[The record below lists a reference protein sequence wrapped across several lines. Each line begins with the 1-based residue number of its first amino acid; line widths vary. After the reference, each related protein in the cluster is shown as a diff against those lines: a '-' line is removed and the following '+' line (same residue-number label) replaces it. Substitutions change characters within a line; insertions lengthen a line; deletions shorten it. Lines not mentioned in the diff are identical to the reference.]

1 MDFALTSLTTD
12 CQSCYKCIRKCPTKS
27 ISFQNGRATIIPEEC
42 VLCGRCY
49 LTCPQNCK
57 KIRDD
62 TALAKAILHENKL
75 VYASVAPSFLAA
87 FPGCSFASF
96 RKALLGLGFSEVEE
110 TAIGA
115 TIVKQKYDELCD
127 DGKHDVIISTC
138 CHSINLLIE
147 KHYPQASKYLANVL
161 SPMLAHAADIK
172 RRHPEAK
179 VIFFGP
185 CISKKNEVEMYP
197 GYDELAL
204 TFLELEAWLKE
215 TGIVL
220 PKDDSAVL
228 LEESKARLFPID
240 GGILATMAKDNPDFT
255 YLSIGGME
263 QAMQAIE
270 NILQGN
276 VHHAFIEMSSCP
288 NSCISGPAMPKDSS
302 ALISRLLAVKKAAGP
317 KDFAVKP
324 LEDITLKKN
333 FYSFGRTPKTYSEED
348 IAAVLAKIGKTRK
361 EDELNCSSCGYA
373 TCRDKAKAVL
383 AGKANLEMCL
393 PFLME
398 KAKSFSNS
406 IVSTSLDPILVLDED
421 LKIQLANPAIVSLV
435 GLQSEKDLLG
445 KPVSSLMDESLF
457 ALALGGENTL
467 NKKVYWPDYD
477 KVLQATV
484 TYDAQYHI
492 LIGIFRD
499 VSAVERQRSKQ
510 AAAAEESAKITSD
523 VIAKNMRT
531 VQEIAQLLGESTAE
545 TKVALSQLKD
555 AIKKAEDDE

>member
-1 MDFALTSLTTD
+1 MRHTKTVGIISDDPVSGITEIAEPVGVVAGITPVTNPTSTVIFKSLICIKTRNPIIFAFHPNAQQSSKAAAIVMDFALTSLTTD

-62 TALAKAILHENKL
+62 TALAKTILHENKL

-215 TGIVL
+215 AGIVL

-276 VHHAFIEMSSCP
+276 VHHGVT
-288 NSCISGPAMPKDSS
+288 SGI
-302 ALISRLLAVKKAAGP
+302 ALRRLA
-317 KDFAVKP
+317 
-324 LEDITLKKN
+324 
-333 FYSFGRTPKTYSEED
+333 SE
-348 IAAVLAKIGKTRK
+348 
-361 EDELNCSSCGYA
+361 
-373 TCRDKAKAVL
+373 
-383 AGKANLEMCL
+383 
-393 PFLME
+393 
-398 KAKSFSNS
+398 S
-406 IVSTSLDPILVLDED
+406 IR
-421 LKIQLANPAIVSLV
+421 N
-435 GLQSEKDLLG
+435 
-445 KPVSSLMDESLF
+445 
-457 ALALGGENTL
+457 
-467 NKKVYWPDYD
+467 
-477 KVLQATV
+477 
-484 TYDAQYHI
+484 
-492 LIGIFRD
+492 
-499 VSAVERQRSKQ
+499 
-510 AAAAEESAKITSD
+510 
-523 VIAKNMRT
+523 
-531 VQEIAQLLGESTAE
+531 
-545 TKVALSQLKD
+545 
-555 AIKKAEDDE
+555 